1 MLSRRE
7 LVSKLLDRDA
17 EVSTQLNNS
26 HDWSSPEGLATV
38 RGLLSQRSF
47 IRRELEKLHAQEE
60 QL

>member
-26 HDWSSPEGLATV
+26 HDWSSLDGLAAV

-47 IRRELEKLHAQEE
+47 IRRELDRLRQDGAQS
-60 QL
+60 